1 MSVKK
6 YSIEIDVESTMTIEQ
21 IARKID
27 RLDVLK
33 TFMIKRRKVE
43 SVSSFP
49 KFDRIVAENT
59 MEPQPW

>member
-27 RLDVLK
+27 KLDVIEK
-33 TFMIKRRKVE
+33 FMIKRRKVE
-43 SVSSFP
+43 SVSTFP
-49 KFDRIVAENT
+49 KFDRIVAENA
-59 MEPQPW
+59 MEAQPW

>member
-1 MSVKK
+1 MTVKK
-6 YSIEIDVESTMTIEQ
+6 YSIEIDVESTMTIDQ

-27 RLDVLK
+27 RLDVLE

-49 KFDRIVAENT
+49 KFDRIVEENT